1 MKPLIYLSV
10 FALLLSACK
19 TSGIKP
25 GSDNAIDYSE
35 TDLEI
40 VKANNQFS
48 LDLFKNSYE
57 NNNENILLSPFS
69 ASMVLAMTANGSKGN
84 TLSGMT
90 EALRLGSFSQEER
103 NSLYQKAFH
112 NLKILDPKTNIQVAN
127 SIWHKDDFSVEKSF
141 LDINKKY
148 FQASVQGLDFSRP
161 ESAETINEWVRKN
174 TQNKIDGIIEGEIP
188 EDMMLYLVN
197 ALYFKGEWMDKFDA
211 DKTQKA
217 NFYLKNGEVE
227 ETSFMHKSSLKA
239 GYYKDETAEHI
250 ELPYGN
256 GSYSML
262 ISLPNE
268 ESSLEGYI
276 EKESMEYWQD
286 VKSKLKE
293 TKIDLRL
300 PKFKFDFEESLNN
313 SLVKMGMTEAFNES
327 ADFSGIHPTATL
339 MISEVKQ
346 KAFIEVNE
354 EGTEA
359 SAATGVGIV
368 VTSMPMLTKVNVN
381 RPFSFVIQENDSGLI
396 LFKGIVS
403 NPNLE

>member
-1 MKPLIYLSV
+1 MKPIIYLSF

-25 GSDNAIDYSE
+25 GSDTAIDYSE

-40 VKANNQFS
+40 VKANNRFS
-48 LDLFKNSYE
+48 LELFKNSYE
-57 NNNENILLSPFS
+57 NKDENILLSPFS
-69 ASMVLAMTANGSKGN
+69 ASMVLAMTANGSKES

-103 NSLYQKAFH
+103 NSFYQKAFH
-112 NLKILDPKTNIQVAN
+112 NLKILDPKTHIQVAN

-141 LDINKKY
+141 LDMNKKY
-148 FQASVQGLDFSRP
+148 FQATVQGLDFSRP
-161 ESAETINEWVRKN
+161 ESAETINEWVREN
-174 TQNKIDGIIEGEIP
+174 TQNKIDGIIDGQIP
-188 EDMMLYLVN
+188 QDMMLYLVN
-197 ALYFKGEWMDKFDA
+197 ALYFKGEWMDKFNT

-217 NFYLKNGEVE
+217 NFHLKNGKVE
-227 ETSFMHKSSLKA
+227 EVPFMHKSSLKA
-239 GYYKDETAEHI
+239 GYYEDETAEYI

-268 ESSLEGYI
+268 KSSLEAYM
-276 EKESMEYWQD
+276 EKESLEYWQE

-313 SLVKMGMTEAFNES
+313 SLAKMGMTEAFNES
-327 ADFSGIHPTATL
+327 ADFSGIHPTAAL

-403 NPNLE
+403 NPNLQ